1 MANAKPNDIRRLSFI
16 DRVIGSADDMLKT
29 FAGGKQFENSRPSP
43 ADQLFSDSDAVDDK
57 QRLHTAA
64 LMRVNHTGEV
74 CAQALYRGQ
83 SLSAKSEPVRQSM
96 MAAAAEEEDHL
107 VWCEKRIH
115 ELGSHTSY
123 LNPLWYA
130 MSFSM
135 GALTG
140 VLSDKVSLGFV
151 AATEE
156 QVCRHLNE
164 HFEQIPDSDLKT
176 RAILEQ
182 MLIDENSHAEH
193 AIEQGGLTFP
203 GVIKQSMT
211 VLSKAM
217 TESSY
222 HI

>member
-1 MANAKPNDIRRLSFI
+1 MAIDKLANVRRLSFI
-16 DRVIGSADDMLKT
+16 DRVIGSADEMLKT
-29 FAGGKQFENSRPSP
+29 FAGGKQLESSRPSP
-43 ADQLFSDSDAVDDK
+43 ADQLESQNESINDQ
-57 QRLHTAA
+57 QRVHTAA

-83 SLSAKSEPVRQSM
+83 SLSAKSESVRRSM

-140 VLSDKVSLGFV
+140 ILSDKISLGFV

-156 QVCRHLNE
+156 QVCKHLNE
-164 HFEQIPDSDLKT
+164 HYEQIPGGDLKS

-193 AIEQGGLTFP
+193 AIDEGGLNFP
-203 GVIKQSMT
+203 GVVKQSMT

-217 TESSY
+217 TGSSY
-222 HI
+222 HL